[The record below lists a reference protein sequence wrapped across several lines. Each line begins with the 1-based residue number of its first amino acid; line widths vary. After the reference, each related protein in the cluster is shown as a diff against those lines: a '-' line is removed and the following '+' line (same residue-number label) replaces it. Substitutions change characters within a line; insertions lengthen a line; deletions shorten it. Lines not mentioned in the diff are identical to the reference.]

1 MLTCLSFFTV
11 KLQRLI
17 NLNHVIILVTIFCVY
32 LAAFMCSSD
41 GPIPDREAVHP
52 TLELL
57 GDLTWKLQG
66 GCVAFKQLVGSC
78 LMFEP

>member
-1 MLTCLSFFTV
+1 
-11 KLQRLI
+11 
-17 NLNHVIILVTIFCVY
+17 
-32 LAAFMCSSD
+32 MCSSD